1 MTGCL
6 HGRRGGNRSE
16 EALLFSESNSR
27 SVVEVASEDQ
37 EAFECGP
44 DGRDFARVGK
54 IVGKQRVIVRRME
67 DKTVG
72 WRIFSG

>member
-1 MTGCL
+1 M
-6 HGRRGGNRSE
+6 
-16 EALLFSESNSR
+16 
-27 SVVEVASEDQ
+27 EVASEDQ